1 MSSDFVVRPQSRF
14 DFNCYRA
21 FRDAY
26 EPALESKEVK
36 RILVDLKEVQYMD
49 SAALGIL
56 LLLRDRA
63 KAVSKEVE
71 LVNTSG
77 AVREVLEIA
86 NFPKVF
92 KIS

>member
-1 MSSDFVVRPQSRF
+1 MSSDYVVRPQNRF
-14 DFNCYRA
+14 DFNSYRE

-26 EPALESKEVK
+26 EPALETQEIK

-63 KAVSKEVE
+63 KAANKEVE
-71 LVNTSG
+71 LVNSSAG
-77 AVREVLEIA
+77 VREVLEIA